1 MSITLCY
8 SESWTTYEPRT
19 INSCWLVIHWTT
31 TSDDLKIF
39 EFQPKYLDIWPT
51 QCHPLRIHCAVS
63 HCAFIVQSLRIHC
76 AFTAKILFGLA
87 TSLYVV
93 LFKVA
98 SYFLT
103 LHNAVPTRQKFL
115 LTQTINWCKLLRMA
129 RLLYPFQ
136 LLLLKLA
143 KMPEFTFSQLLYWS
157 IFVVFMNGTRLKE
170 KRFLK
175 VSKLLYYISFAYSKH
190 NFWELPICEVVRE
203 C

>member
-1 MSITLCY
+1 MNP
-8 SESWTTYEPRT
+8 EPST
-19 INSCWLVIHWTT
+19 VV
-31 TSDDLKIF
+31 DLWF
-39 EFQPKYLDIWPT
+39 TELQQVMTWKYLSFNLNILIFDQLSVI
-51 QCHPLRIHCAVS
+51 

-175 VSKLLYYISFAYSKH
+175 VLRLL
-190 NFWELPICEVVRE
+190 
-203 C
+203 